1 MTTGQGHVRQ
11 DGDEAGR
18 NEGTHAV
25 LAVFVLLLIGY
36 VINAVDRTS
45 FPVFI
50 TDVREEYDFGLGS
63 AGLIATVSYLGMGLA
78 GFPAGYLLDRFSRK
92 HIFNL
97 GILLFSVTTILT
109 VVSVGF
115 WDMLV
120 YRVLSGAGEALQLT
134 ALLTIAG
141 VLFSR
146 HRGAAIGAV
155 NTSFALGSF
164 IGPSVGGA
172 LLTAYGSWRV
182 PMVVFGLVGVAAYFA
197 TMVFVP
203 KRLTDRRIARGQATE
218 TSGGAGT
225 LLNRNTMLLVP
236 ATALGGLVTFGFLGM
251 YPTFLREELGYGGS
265 NAGLLLSLS
274 GIGAIA
280 SLLGGAVGDRLD
292 PRVVMVG
299 AYAGTAVIGA
309 IMFAGASGFLPQ
321 AILSFAFG
329 VVYSG
334 IVYVN
339 LAGYV
344 IKSVDQGLAGTASG
358 VFITSIYVPAAF
370 AGYTIG
376 AMASAW
382 DWATAGLVQISAF
395 SALGA
400 VLCLFLIP
408 GRFSRPVTARES
420 TTDVG
425 LTGSRG

>member
-1 MTTGQGHVRQ
+1 MTIGKGHVGQ
-11 DGDEAGR
+11 DGDEAR
-18 NEGTHAV
+18 HNASTHAL
-25 LAVFVLLLIGY
+25 LAIFVLLLIGY

-50 TDVREEYDFGLGS
+50 TDVREEYEYSLGT
-63 AGLIATVSYLGMGLA
+63 AGLISTVSYLGMGLA

-97 GILLFSVTTILT
+97 GLLLFSVTTILT
-109 VVSVGF
+109 VVSFGF

-120 YRVLSGAGEALQLT
+120 YRVLSGAGESLQLT

-164 IGPSVGGA
+164 IGPYVGGV
-172 LLTAYGSWRV
+172 LLTVYSSWRV
-182 PMVVFGLVGVAAYFA
+182 PMVVFGLVGVAAFIV
-197 TMVFVP
+197 TVIVVP
-203 KRLTDRRIARGQATE
+203 KQLTDRRMASGQAME

-225 LLNRNTMLLVP
+225 LLNRNTMILVP

-251 YPTFLREELGYGGS
+251 YPTFLQEELGYSAS
-265 NAGLLLSLS
+265 NAGLLLSIH
-274 GIGAIA
+274 GIGAVA
-280 SLLGGAVGDRLD
+280 SLIGGVVGDRFD

-299 AYAGTAVIGA
+299 AYTGTAVIGA
-309 IMFAGASGFLPQ
+309 IMFAGPSGFLAQ
-321 AILSFAFG
+321 AILSFALG

-334 IVYVN
+334 TVYVN

-344 IKSVDQGLAGTASG
+344 IKSVAQSLTGAASG

-382 DWATAGLVQISAF
+382 DWAVAGLVQISAF

-400 VLCLFLIP
+400 VLCLFLVP
-408 GRFSRPVTARES
+408 GHFSRPITARES
-420 TTDVG
+420 STDVG
-425 LTGSRG
+425 LTGSHG